1 MSGRTIKAKLAEAGG
16 ERRRAARHSVEIPGT
31 VRELGAEGADALVL
45 DISEIGFMAST
56 DAHFAV
62 GTRLWLILPGRDRA
76 NALVKWIEG
85 DRLGAEF
92 AEPISLEG
100 LDDQ

>member
-1 MSGRTIKAKLAEAGG
+1 MSGRTIKARLAEAGG
-16 ERRRAARHSVEIPGT
+16 ERRRAPRQAVEIPGT
-31 VRELGAEGADALVL
+31 VRELGAEGVDALVL

-56 DAHFAV
+56 EAHFAV
-62 GTRLWLILPGRDRA
+62 GTRLWLFLPGRERA
-76 NALVKWIEG
+76 NALVKWIDG

-100 LDDQ
+100 LEA

>member
-16 ERRRAARHSVEIPGT
+16 ERRRVARHSVEIPGT

-92 AEPISLEG
+92 AEPISLDG

>member
-1 MSGRTIKAKLAEAGG
+1 MSGRTIKAKLAQAGG
-16 ERRRAARHSVEIPGT
+16 ERRRAARHAVEIPGT

-62 GTRLWLILPGRDRA
+62 GTRLWLILPGRERA